1 MISVAHRSAEVEEP
15 MFDPEADEV
24 TPLVSNTAQLK
35 QMRKWGD
42 NLVNRVRQAVEIE
55 MNRFDVKK

>member
-1 MISVAHRSAEVEEP
+1 